1 MEKLNVWEA
10 PGRFIGDLEHKTL
23 NREGERMFALYYKVQ
38 PAKPGQSV
46 MDGAHP
52 HTQESI
58 CYIIDGE
65 FELNIAGE
73 GVFLKKGDLVT
84 IPANAVLGTKCI
96 SSRPGEMLIVAS
108 PNDLAEIA
116 ASGGEH
122 SH

>member
-1 MEKLNVWEA
+1 MGKEV
-10 PGRFIGDLEHKTL
+10 EHKVL
-23 NREGERMFALYYKVQ
+23 LKESKEVRALYYKLYNVE
-38 PAKPGQSV
+38 KDV